1 MAVVVVAEIEGG
13 NQDYY
18 ETVSGKAMPDGG
30 LPDGCQLHIAG
41 PMEGGW
47 RVITV
52 WNSPDQFEQFRNE
65 RLIPAMGEAG
75 QGERVAPSINA
86 DPVHTLITA

>member
-1 MAVVVVAEIEGG
+1 MAVVVVAEVEGG
-13 NQDYY
+13 KKEFY

-41 PMEGGW
+41 PMEDGW
-47 RVITV
+47 RIITV
-52 WNSPDQFEQFRNE
+52 WNSTEQYEKFRNE
-65 RLIPAMGEAG
+65 RLIPALSEAG
-75 QGERVAPSINA
+75 QGDRVAPNISA